1 MSTKLKASVC
11 LACAG
16 AAVVACIAALFS
28 FAQIIVTNDQ
38 RMLKA
43 DDERRE
49 RMIARACEPRG
60 KLFREQQTG
69 EYACVFTNPD
79 GDSLVQNL
87 PNAPYLEAW
96 EPPTSGELLA
106 RR

>member
-1 MSTKLKASVC
+1 MSAKLKASAILV
-11 LACAG
+11 CAG

-28 FAQIIVTNDQ
+28 YAQIIVTNDQ
-38 RMLKA
+38 RLLKA

-49 RMIARACEPRG
+49 RMIARACSPHG
-60 KLFREQQTG
+60 KLFREQGTG

-79 GDSLVQNL
+79 GASLVQDI
-87 PNAPYLEAW
+87 PNAPYLDTW
-96 EPPTSGELLA
+96 EPPSGELLA